1 MKALEVLAYI
11 YGMHGCI
18 DGLIDS
24 PHTLLINALL
34 PYVYV
39 RCYEG
44 LRGVD
49 AKIWGSTFLSGL
61 HI

>member
-49 AKIWGSTFLSGL
+49 AKI
-61 HI
+61 